1 MFSSD
6 IVLLLA
12 LEVVAA
18 EPEDIG
24 ISLDVGTCEAGAD
37 MDFSGLMEDGSDW
50 RGRDLRLFRDSR
62 CRWSACRFSVLLLTP
77 PGFCVTC
84 RSQ

>member
-37 MDFSGLMEDGSDW
+37 MDFSGLMEDGSD
-50 RGRDLRLFRDSR
+50 
-62 CRWSACRFSVLLLTP
+62 
-77 PGFCVTC
+77 
-84 RSQ
+84 